1 MEMLWTDKYRPQSL
15 DEVVGNNKEKKIIQ
29 EWVSKWKS
37 GNPQQP
43 LLLVGPPGI
52 GKTTLALIIAK
63 EFSEYIEL
71 NASDKRSQDVIKS
84 TIGESSSTRSL
95 FGDEYKLIIMDE
107 VDGIHG
113 TNDRGGVRA
122 IGEIIKNS
130 KHPMILIAND
140 FYSKR
145 LQSIKPKCTVIK
157 MKKSRWNS
165 INALLK
171 KIAANEGI
179 KVNPAAMKEIAV
191 KSQGDVRSAINTL
204 QALSDKDTVLEV
216 KDVEDLR
223 IKDDRSDI
231 FNAITGVLKSKNPQ
245 HVREAL
251 RVDEDPT
258 LVMEYIA
265 ENIPREYTNKNEI
278 KKAYE
283 NIAKADL
290 YFGRAQSSRNYGYW
304 RYASDFMGIGV
315 SSSKKETYKKFTKIQ
330 TPTIFTLMGRN
341 RGKRNL
347 RDGIAEK
354 MSDKMH
360 ISHAVA
366 ISMFPYLEIMFK
378 NDELAWEISDFLD
391 LEENEIKRFRS
402 RKIPKKV
409 ITKMEKQKA
418 QMRVEE
424 RDRRFEE
431 LQNQMMAEAQEVVE
445 EETVEEE
452 LPFEIPGITD
462 AAPKEE
468 TVEETVEE
476 EPVTEKVTEEEVKK
490 EEKEEKPKKKTD
502 KQVSLFSF

>member
-1 MEMLWTDKYRPQSL
+1 MLWTDKYRPQSF
-15 DEVVGNNKEKKIIQ
+15 DEVVGNNKEKQIIQ
-29 EWVSKWKS
+29 KWIADWKA
-37 GNPQQP
+37 GNPQKP

-84 TIGESSSTRSL
+84 TIGESSSSRSL

-130 KHPMILIAND
+130 KHPMILMAND

-171 KIAANEGI
+171 KIAKEEEI
-179 KVNPAAMKEIAV
+179 TVNPAAMKEIAV

-204 QALSDKDTVLEV
+204 QALSDKDSILEV

-258 LVMEYIA
+258 RVMEFIA
-265 ENIPREYTNKNEI
+265 ENIPREYTKKNEI

-290 YFGRAQSSRNYGYW
+290 YFARARNSRYYGYW
-304 RYASDFMGIGV
+304 KYASDFMGIGV

-330 TPTIFTLMGRN
+330 TPTIMTLMSRN

-347 RDGIAEK
+347 RDEIAQK
-354 MSDKMH
+354 MSDKLH
-360 ISHAVA
+360 ISKSIA

-378 NDELAWEISDFLD
+378 NDELAWEISDFLE
-391 LEENEIKRFRS
+391 LEEDEIKRFRS
-402 RKIPKKV
+402 KKIPKKV

-424 RDRRFEE
+424 RDKRFEE
-431 LQNQMMAEAQEVVE
+431 LQNHMLNEVSQETESE
-445 EETVEEE
+445 ENSQDE
-452 LPFEIPGITD
+452 LPFEIPGIDEAEIAT
-462 AAPKEE
+462 
-468 TVEETVEE
+468 E
-476 EPVTEKVTEEEVKK
+476 EPLEVEVNAKNDDKK
-490 EEKEEKPKKKTD
+490 EPKEEKPKKKTD

>member
-1 MEMLWTDKYRPQSL
+1 MLWTDKYRPQTL

-29 EWVSKWKS
+29 DWVENWKK

-52 GKTTLALIIAK
+52 GKTTLALAIARQ
-63 EFSEYIEL
+63 FSEYIEL

-84 TIGESSSTRSL
+84 TIGESSSSRSL
-95 FGDEYKLIIMDE
+95 FGDDYKLIILDE

-113 TNDRGGVRA
+113 TNDRGGVKA
-122 IGEIIKNS
+122 IGEIIRNS

-145 LQSIKPKCTVIK
+145 LQSIKPKCSVIK
-157 MKKSRWNS
+157 MKKVRSPS
-165 INALLK
+165 IKKALREISEK
-171 KIAANEGI
+171 EEI
-179 KVNPAAMKEIAV
+179 KVNPKALELIAK
-191 KSQGDVRSAINTL
+191 KSNGDLRSAINTL
-204 QALSDKDTVLEV
+204 QALSDKDEVLEP
-216 KDVEDLR
+216 KAVEDLR
-223 IKDDRSDI
+223 TKDDRSDI

-265 ENIPREYTNKNEI
+265 ENIPREYTKKNEI

-354 MSDKMH
+354 MSVKMH
-360 ISHAVA
+360 ISHAIA

-378 NDELAWEISDFLD
+378 NDELAWEISDFLE
-391 LEENEIKRFRS
+391 LEDNEIKRFRS
-402 RKIPKKV
+402 KKIPKKV
-409 ITKMEKQKA
+409 ADRMEKQKA

-431 LQNQMMAEAQEVVE
+431 LQNQMITAVSEEPAEKE
-445 EETVEEE
+445 VEEE
-452 LPFEIPGITD
+452 LPFEIPGLETEQTKEEEP
-462 AAPKEE
+462 AAEDIKEE
-468 TVEETVEE
+468 T
-476 EPVTEKVTEEEVKK
+476 EKKK
-490 EEKEEKPKKKTD
+490 DKKKTD

>member
-1 MEMLWTDKYRPQSL
+1 MLWTDKYRPQSL

>member
-1 MEMLWTDKYRPQSL
+1 MLWTDKYRPQSL

-29 EWVSKWKS
+29 DWVRNWKS

-52 GKTTLALIIAK
+52 GKTTLALVIAK

-122 IGEIIKNS
+122 IGDIIKNS
-130 KHPMILIAND
+130 KHPMILMAND

-145 LQSIKPKCTVIK
+145 LQSLKPKCNVIK
-157 MKKSRWNS
+157 MAKVRSPS
-165 INALLK
+165 IRKAL
-171 KIAANEGI
+171 
-179 KVNPAAMKEIAV
+179 KEIAEKEEIKANPKALDLIAK
-191 KSQGDVRSAINTL
+191 KSNGDMRSAINTL
-204 QALSDKDTVLEV
+204 QALADKDEVLEP
-216 KDVEDLR
+216 KAVEDLR
-223 IKDDRSDI
+223 TKDDRSDI

-258 LVMEYIA
+258 TVMEYIA
-265 ENIPREYTNKNEI
+265 ENIPREYTKKDEI

-290 YFGRAQSSRNYGYW
+290 YFGRARNRRDYTYW
-304 RYASDFMGIGV
+304 KYATDFMGIGV
-315 SSSKKETYKKFTKIQ
+315 SSSKKETYKKFSKIQ
-330 TPTIFTLMGRN
+330 TPSTFTLMGRN

-347 RDGIAEK
+347 RDEIAQK

-360 ISHAVA
+360 ISRTVA

-378 NDELAWEISDFLD
+378 NDELAWEISDYLG
-391 LEENEIKRFRS
+391 LEEHEIKRFRS
-402 RKIPKKV
+402 KKIPKKV

-418 QMRVEE
+418 QMIVEE
-424 RDRRFEE
+424 RDRRNEE
-431 LQNQMMAEAQEVVE
+431 LQNQMLNTIPEEVPE
-445 EETVEEE
+445 EKVEEE
-452 LPFEIPGITD
+452 LPFEIPGLEI
-462 AAPKEE
+462 EE
-468 TVEETVEE
+468 SAE
-476 EPVTEKVTEEEVKK
+476 EPVVEEVK
-490 EEKEEKPKKKTD
+490 EEKVEEEKPKKKTD

>member
-1 MEMLWTDKYRPQSL
+1 MLWTDKYRPQSL

-304 RYASDFMGIGV
+304 SYASDFMGIGV